1 MKKDISNVV
10 LLDGDVLR
18 QIFGNDA
25 DHTINGREKNARRL
39 SNLSKF
45 LSNEG
50 IHVVAAVS
58 IFPEWQSGIVIT
70 FQDTARYL

>member
-1 MKKDISNVV
+1 MSSFKNKGSVIWFIGMSAAGKSAISKLVYNEIKKDISNVV

-39 SNLSKF
+39 
-45 LSNEG
+45 
-50 IHVVAAVS
+50 
-58 IFPEWQSGIVIT
+58 
-70 FQDTARYL
+70 